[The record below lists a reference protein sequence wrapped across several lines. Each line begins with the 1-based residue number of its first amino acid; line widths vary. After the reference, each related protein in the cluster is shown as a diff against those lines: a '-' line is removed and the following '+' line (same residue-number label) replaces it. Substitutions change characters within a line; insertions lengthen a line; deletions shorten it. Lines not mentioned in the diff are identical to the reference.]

1 MKKLYIILSVLLTAM
16 VSLPAQADEFDELI
30 TEPIAPDGVFIKKT
44 VTPSDTDPSKYTIK
58 LESFV
63 TGATT
68 TTYTTTP
75 VDLMLVLDV
84 STSMAAN
91 CQGRPADWT
100 LKNFVPLTTGD
111 KISTVLHT
119 NTSGDSNYAAV
130 ENNST
135 LRYRIKIGMT
145 TYNLLYHNGRWYYG
159 NRTAWST
166 SKTNPWTEYTSN
178 SKDDIIYT
186 DVKIDLLQEACRV
199 FLDELKVNALGKDG
213 VKGTA
218 DDIDIRVGISTYCGQ
233 LKTANNYN
241 IVPVTNDANY
251 NALIGKINNL
261 HNNMGGST
269 DPSLSFDDVKNNK
282 YPTLTNTLKGEG
294 KSDKEISERSK
305 VVVMFTDGKPQDGTH
320 GNDLNYLINSAHNL
334 KALGAKV
341 YTIGIFDDSKAVINN
356 NVTIE
361 QYMSYLSSE
370 YPNATGYSNTARGQK
385 NTDGVTYYYEDTGAK
400 LSEIFKSIAHNAGS
414 AAYKLTASSTVVL
427 DAMSTFF
434 RLPEDLSTT
443 GDLTVEVKTAD
454 LTGIDGYTAGQPF
467 NSADYD
473 RDDYQFSTTET
484 TLTGASININQET
497 KEVSVSGFDFSIN
510 YCGMHP
516 KAGDDSQTE
525 LRGKK
530 LIIYIPIEVD
540 PENRGGAIMATNAP
554 NSGIYQRNEETGE
567 LENIAQF
574 NQPVLPLPN
583 IIIRSVGLKNGESA
597 SYTIYKL
604 KTTEVR
610 NGDDYQFDT
619 YADLN
624 ADGSFNIDT
633 RFTPIHVINLQPGD
647 YGVVST
653 KIKLNQEGR
662 YLVVEDGW
670 AYTYDLEV
678 TKDYSANTDNRQ
690 GDANTTKLYTKSGAT
705 GTVTT
710 NTKSA
715 NAIVRTLCQGTES
728 DINSDPRETAPFFGK
743 GTYFNF
749 IYTKKDLYT
758 KQNGNYFVGEDGI
771 INWKTEATPTGP
783 TEPVGPQEE

>member
-84 STSMAAN
+84 STSMAAS
-91 CQGRPADWT
+91 QGSEWL
-100 LKNFVPLTTGD
+100 LKSYQKLTTGNNINILHTTTSGTNNYQKTYD
-111 KISTVLHT
+111 NNGHSSNDLRYKISI
-119 NTSGDSNYAAV
+119 NG
-130 ENNST
+130 
-135 LRYRIKIGMT
+135 T
-145 TYNLLYHNGRWYYG
+145 TYNLLYYNGSWYYG

-166 SKTNPWTEYTSN
+166 SSRNPWTKYTRD

-199 FLDELKVNALGKDG
+199 FLDELRVNALGKNG
-213 VKGTA
+213 KSGGG
-218 DDIDIRVGISTYCGQ
+218 DDIDIRVGISTFCGN
-233 LKTANNYN
+233 LMTDNNYD
-241 IVPVTNDANY
+241 IVSVVDNYDALLN
-251 NALIGKINNL
+251 KINNL
-261 HNNMGGST
+261 HLHMGSNT
-269 DPSLSFDDVKNNK
+269 DPSKALNDAYTKYQTLNTALGNNIA
-282 YPTLTNTLKGEG
+282 
-294 KSDKEISERSK
+294 DRSR
-305 VVVMFTDGKPQDGTH
+305 VVVMFTDGEPTAGVDGI
-320 GNDLNYLINSAHNL
+320 LKSASYLKTNTADGKTAVNASL
-334 KALGAKV
+334 
-341 YTIGIFDDSKAVINN
+341 YTIGIFGKDIDNNKAGS
-356 NVTIE
+356 VTIRK
-361 QYMSYLSSE
+361 YMELVSST
-370 YPNATGYSNTARGQK
+370 YPNAKSTTNTGAK
-385 NTDGVTYYYEDTGAK
+385 NTDGITYFYEDTGAK

-497 KEVSVSGFDFSIN
+497 KEVSVSGFDFSEN

-516 KAGDDSQTE
+516 KVGDDSQTE

-678 TKDYSANTDNRQ
+678 TNTYGAQTDNRQ
-690 GDANTTKLYTKSGAT
+690 GNANTTKLYTKSGAT

-715 NAIVRTLCQGTES
+715 NAIVRTLCKGTES

-771 INWKTEATPTGP
+771 INWKTTATPTGP
-783 TEPVGPQEE
+783 TNPVDPQVEP